1 MRYCLG
7 LCIAIWMAFI
17 AGASTAQD
25 MRWIQ
30 IEAQPSLL
38 EAETRARIYAQE
50 FPDTQA
56 HSIGSGWYAIT
67 LGPLPKDQADLRMSQ
82 LRARAAI
89 PRDSFLATG
98 TNYRQR
104 IFPIGPAPI
113 AVTPAQTASQGVTQ
127 EEAPQI
133 SVAESIEGTEL
144 DNAEIDSAEAEQ
156 ITTEPSTTQPDETLS
171 EARASEALLSRDEKM
186 DLQRYLQWAGYY
198 NSAIDA
204 SFGRGTRR
212 SMAAW
217 QSDNGHEETGV
228 LTTMQRAEL
237 RAQYFAIFDGL
248 GLQSHRDLE
257 AGISIDIPKDV
268 VAFDAYAAPLAHF
281 KSMDASSPAHVFLIS
296 AAGNRGDLAAIYG
309 VLPTLSIVPM
319 DVEKSLKNDRFV
331 ISGVGTTTRAY
342 ITASH
347 KNGVIKGFG
356 LIWPNQ
362 KEEQFDRLVAHMRKS
377 FDTFSGTLDPSLSA
391 LINDPETEFGLAI
404 RKPAFVK
411 SAVFVTGQGHAMT
424 DISDLQQ
431 CSALTI
437 NGSYDAEIIAQSETG
452 AGVISP
458 KAELKPI
465 SYATLGTSVRKGD
478 RTFLSSYPYG
488 GRLGLASVT
497 KTTVT
502 EATDLSG
509 NANKFRLDLLAEP
522 GDFGGAVLDQSGN
535 LAGILVRPD
544 ATGRVLPNNVNF
556 AVAAGALA
564 EMMQSVGLRSNAGE
578 SRRLDDVA
586 LIASAQNIL
595 TPIECWID

>member
-1 MRYCLG
+1 MRYYLG
-7 LCIAIWMAFI
+7 LCIAMWMTLI
-17 AGASTAQD
+17 AGASAAQD

-67 LGPLPKDQADLRMSQ
+67 LGPLPEDQADLRMSQ

-98 TNYRQR
+98 ANYRQR
-104 IFPIGPAPI
+104 IYPIGPAPV
-113 AVTPAQTASQGVTQ
+113 AVTPEQTAEASVAQ
-127 EEAPQI
+127 EEATQV
-133 SVAESIEGTEL
+133 SVVESEE
-144 DNAEIDSAEAEQ
+144 SVSPEQ
-156 ITTEPSTTQPDETLS
+156 TITVPDETLS
-171 EARASEALLSRDEKM
+171 EARASEGLLSRDEKM

-198 NSAIDA
+198 NSTIDA

-217 QSDNGHEETGV
+217 QTDNGHEDTGV
-228 LTTMQRAEL
+228 LTTAQREQL

-248 GLQSHRDLE
+248 GLETHRDLE
-257 AGISIDIPKDV
+257 AGISIDLPKEV

-281 KSMDASSPAHVFLIS
+281 KSQEASSPAHVFLIS

-319 DVEKSLKNDRFV
+319 NIEKSLKKDRFV
-331 ISGVGTTTRAY
+331 ITGAGTTTRAF

-347 KNGVIKGFG
+347 KGGEIKGFG

-362 KEEQFDRLVAHMRKS
+362 NEEQFDRLVAHMRKS
-377 FDTFSGTLDPSLSA
+377 FDTFSGTLDPSLSVA
-391 LINDPETEFGLAI
+391 INDPETEFGVAI

-411 SAVFVTGQGHAMT
+411 SAVFVSDQGHAMT
-424 DISDLQQ
+424 DTSDLEQ

-437 NGSYDAEIIAQSETG
+437 GGTYDAEIIARSETG
-452 AGVISP
+452 AGLLSP
-458 KAELKPI
+458 KSDFNPI
-465 SYATLGTSVRKGD
+465 SYAKLGNAVRKGD
-478 RTFLSSYPYG
+478 KTFLSSYPYG

-497 KTTVT
+497 ETTVAET
-502 EATDLSG
+502 TDLSG
-509 NANKFRLDLLAEP
+509 NAEKFRLDLLAEP

-535 LAGILVRPD
+535 LTGILVSQD
-544 ATGRVLPNNVNF
+544 DTGRVLPNNVNF
-556 AVAAGALA
+556 AAATEALA
-564 EMMQSVGLRSNAGE
+564 SMMQSAGLRLSSGTTK
-578 SRRLDDVA
+578 RLDDVA